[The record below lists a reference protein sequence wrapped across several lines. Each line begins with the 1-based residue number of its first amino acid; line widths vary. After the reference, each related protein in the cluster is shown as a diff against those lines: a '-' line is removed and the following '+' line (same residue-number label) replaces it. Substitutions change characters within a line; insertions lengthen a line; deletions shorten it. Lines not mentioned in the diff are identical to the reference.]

1 MQLTAGINN
10 YKLSVGDTAQDVVS
24 VSYPLNTTVVASRQ
38 SRDHVTMTSSLS
50 LSVAGRHRVNWT
62 YNLSVHERGQ
72 RRVKTLRRQLAV
84 SIDSDTG
91 LDWTGTDTSQLR
103 QLRLTPNTH
112 TDCLIIITSVQC
124 PSTN

>member
-1 MQLTAGINN
+1 MQLTAGINS

-84 SIDSDTG
+84 SIDSDTSPV
-91 LDWTGTDTSQLR
+91 TSQLR